1 MARKRR
7 NQDQPIGIGMTSK
20 QMKRKKPLNLD
31 RLVDIKPVT
40 ENQTKLFDSYN
51 RQKHLFVYGCAGTG
65 KTFCSLYLA
74 LKDVLNEITP
84 YDRVVIVRSLV
95 ATREIGFLPGD
106 HEDKS
111 SLYQIPYKNMVKYM
125 FEMTSDAEFEMLY
138 GNLKQQ
144 ESIKFWSTSF
154 IRGTTLDNCIILVDE
169 CQNLNFHELDSIIT
183 RVGEDSKII
192 FCGDATQSDLT
203 RNNER
208 SGVIDFMKIIQRMP
222 EFESVEFDVNDIV
235 RSGLVKSYIVNKL
248 AAGF

>member
-1 MARKRR
+1 
-7 NQDQPIGIGMTSK
+7 
-20 QMKRKKPLNLD
+20 
-31 RLVDIKPVT
+31 
-40 ENQTKLFDSYN
+40 
-51 RQKHLFVYGCAGTG
+51 
-65 KTFCSLYLA
+65 
-74 LKDVLNEITP
+74 
-84 YDRVVIVRSLV
+84 
-95 ATREIGFLPGD
+95 
-106 HEDKS
+106 
-111 SLYQIPYKNMVKYM
+111 MVKYM